1 RDCRVLSMRLVAIAG
16 LRIGTVTDQKRRSG
30 PAPSIAA
37 DSYTSLGTELSAAEY
52 TSIEQAEPLQMLTK
66 ATAMIGALNS
76 RSWGGRQIAPRI
88 VFRLPSSEKKVYSRY
103 PATTSGRIQQPITIE
118 VTRKVITRLA
128 RSISSARIMPRMFWP
143 ITAETTVNT
152 MVSATEFQK

>member
-1 RDCRVLSMRLVAIAG
+1 MYSGRVWLAWAGPPPVMMKMRPNTDRVCRVMSMRLVAIAG

-52 TSIEQAEPLQMLTK
+52 TSIEKAVPLQMLAK

-76 RSWGGRQIAPRI
+76 RSWGGRPR
-88 VFRLPSSEKKVYSRY
+88 SEEHTSELQSR
-103 PATTSGRIQQPITIE
+103 GHL
-118 VTRKVITRLA
+118 VC
-128 RSISSARIMPRMFWP
+128 
-143 ITAETTVNT
+143 
-152 MVSATEFQK
+152 